1 MTTQIHGHEVIEM
14 MTTSNEDYTKESL
27 TAAIGAKFG
36 AEARFHTC
44 SADNMDAGAL
54 IEFLTERGK
63 FQPGGEGFRFNPA
76 KACGH

>member
-27 TAAIGAKFG
+27 TAA
-36 AEARFHTC
+36 
-44 SADNMDAGAL
+44 MDAGAL